1 MSGSGRGDTGHG
13 GDCGGADA
21 RTSPAWSPAVTLLHG
36 HTALAGW
43 IGIILP
49 LQSLGMAPARL
60 PKAPFMATLLL
71 R

>member
-1 MSGSGRGDTGHG
+1 M
-13 GDCGGADA
+13 
-21 RTSPAWSPAVTLLHG
+21 TLLHG